1 MGGTSPLDPRE
12 QVNAI
17 TAWLDGSMI
26 YGSTAARARA
36 LREFGLSGDL
46 RTSAGGMMPFN
57 DAMMPNAPAPMPE
70 MFLGGDVRAN
80 EQIGLIAMHTLFVR
94 EHNHVCQMLQESF
107 PQLRG
112 ERLFQLARVLVGA
125 EIQVITYRD
134 WLPVLV
140 GPDALAPYT
149 GYDMTVEP
157 SIANEFSTA
166 AFRFGHTMLP
176 PELLRLAA
184 NGSSIPEGPIALRDA
199 FFNPQVVMDEGGID
213 PILRGLAYQRPQA
226 IDPLVIDEVRNF
238 LFGPPGSGGFDLASL
253 NIQRGRDHGLP
264 AYNELRVALGLA
276 PKASW
281 LDVTS
286 DPIRAWRL
294 AQAYPTPDHMDAWVG
309 CLAEDTVPG
318 ALIGELARAVL
329 VDQFERLRDGDRFW
343 YQMLA
348 PQWAE
353 WAEQQTLA
361 DIIRR
366 NTGIGAELQDD
377 VFIRH

>member
-1 MGGTSPLDPRE
+1 
-12 QVNAI
+12 
-17 TAWLDGSMI
+17 
-26 YGSTAARARA
+26 
-36 LREFGLSGDL
+36 
-46 RTSAGGMMPFN
+46 MMPFN
-57 DAMMPNAPAPMPE
+57 HAMMPTAPAPMPE
-70 MFLGGDVRAN
+70 KVLGGEVRAN
-80 EQIGLIAMHTLFVR
+80 EQLGLFARHTLFVR
-94 EHNHVCQMLQESF
+94 EHYHVCQMMQESF

-112 ERLFQLARVLVGA
+112 ERLLQLARVLVGA